1 MLLLLS
7 NNINIQ
13 SPWMLS
19 LEIFGSV
26 RAAAANHWQIRYRPS
41 IWAGA
46 SKDFINEYNNTSQF
60 FTSSQKIS
68 CSEKSFHIFHFLY
81 IFKTNG
87 TELIDESAN
96 ICLHFSGH
104 VTSQAFDRALSFCCN
119 SCCMYFLWS
128 IYFASLPPLVREGGG
143 LVCESVGKA
152 DLLSDH
158 LAASSPGRLLI
169 YHSLVIHLLVLPY
182 LRLG

>member
-7 NNINIQ
+7 DNINIQ

-26 RAAAANHWQIRYRPS
+26 CAAAADYRQIRYKQAIP
-41 IWAGA
+41 AGA

-60 FTSSQKIS
+60 FKSPLKIS

-87 TELIDESAN
+87 TGLIDESADVR
-96 ICLHFSGH
+96 LHFSGH
-104 VTSQAFDRALSFCCN
+104 VTSQAFERV
-119 SCCMYFLWS
+119 MYLF
-128 IYFASLPPLVREGGG
+128 
-143 LVCESVGKA
+143 
-152 DLLSDH
+152 
-158 LAASSPGRLLI
+158 
-169 YHSLVIHLLVLPY
+169 
-182 LRLG
+182 